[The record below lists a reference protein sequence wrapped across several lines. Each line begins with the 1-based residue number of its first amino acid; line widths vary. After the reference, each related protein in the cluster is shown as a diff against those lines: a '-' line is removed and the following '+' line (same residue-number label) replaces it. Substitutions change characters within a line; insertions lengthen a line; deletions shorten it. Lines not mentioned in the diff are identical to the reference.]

1 MSYKKSIEI
10 CLDRISDLKQ
20 QIREYHNEMKS
31 NPDRAIEYMKIIGDI
46 ELKIIYLI
54 KQIKKE
60 K

>member
-31 NPDRAIEYMKIIGDI
+31 NPDRAIEYMQTIEGIEIEIIKNIEKINN
-46 ELKIIYLI
+46 K
-54 KQIKKE
+54 
-60 K
+60 